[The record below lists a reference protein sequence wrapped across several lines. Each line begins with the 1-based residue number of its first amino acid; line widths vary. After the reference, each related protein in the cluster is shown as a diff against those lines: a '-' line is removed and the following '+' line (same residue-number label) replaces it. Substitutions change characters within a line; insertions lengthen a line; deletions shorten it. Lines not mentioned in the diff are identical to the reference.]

1 MTTREKLES
10 MLIERG
16 MSVQQA
22 NEVMDLAKPKIDEVA
37 DNYEISYDRPAS
49 EYPDIIYNTLFLFIK
64 PIALKWIEENK
75 PLAWFKPMF
84 I

>member
-16 MSVQQA
+16 MSIQQA
-22 NEVMDLAKPKIDEVA
+22 NEVMDLAKPKIDEIA
-37 DNYEISYDRPAS
+37 ENYTITYNTPAS
-49 EYPDIIYNTLFLFIK
+49 EYPDIIYKSLFMLIK

-84 I
+84 V